1 MGTYIEIGGLK
12 AWYDEDG
19 DEAQEALASVE
30 VELVAKLAACRRD
43 LFFDPGVR
51 VRRVKTAC

>member
-1 MGTYIEIGGLK
+1 MDF
-12 AWYDEDG
+12 DEPAAHPDLLD